1 VAQDPTNE
9 IVTRL
14 EADWP
19 RWQVWI
25 VRRAVGG
32 TIWCARRWDDE
43 RQVLNADSPEELV
56 ELLEEEARR

>member
-1 VAQDPTNE
+1 MAHDPTNA
-9 IVTRL
+9 IVAGL

-19 RWQVWI
+19 RWQIWT

-43 RQVLNADSPEELV
+43 RRVLNADSPEELV
-56 ELLEEEARR
+56 ELLEEASQ